1 MCQFLLR
8 PPLYSLKMLITAPQ
22 AFFSPSE
29 LRRPVPKQ
37 QVINDT
43 YTPASRSLGAD
54 SRWQIARIRQK
65 LPTELPQTNF
75 SHIEKLLKSKASPE
89 VTEAVKKAYEV
100 AEAAHAQDTRQDGT
114 PYIHHPARVCAFLIS
129 ECDVTQPEV
138 LQAAL
143 LHDVVEDTPTTIQDI
158 EANFGKKTA
167 EYVDW
172 LTKPSQE
179 GFGSKQELNAH
190 QAGRIKRAPKEVR
203 MIKLADR
210 MDNISDLHLLPP
222 NGKMERY
229 VKDTRENYLDLA
241 AQTDLKIYGKMQ
253 LRVTQLEQL
262 AHLRAA

>member
-1 MCQFLLR
+1 
-8 PPLYSLKMLITAPQ
+8 MLINSARGPVLASVLPRHTSKQPNAGDAYIPSGR
-22 AFFSPSE
+22 ASE
-29 LRRPVPKQ
+29 L
-37 QVINDT
+37 
-43 YTPASRSLGAD
+43 D
-54 SRWQIARIRQK
+54 SKWQLARIRQK
-65 LPTELPQTNF
+65 LPTELPTTNF

-100 AEAAHAQDTRQDGT
+100 AEAAHARDTRQDGT
-114 PYIHHPARVCAFLIS
+114 PYIHHPARVCAFLIA
-129 ECDVTQPEV
+129 ECGVTQPEV

-158 EANFGKKTA
+158 EATFGKKTA

-172 LTKPSQE
+172 LTKPSSPN
-179 GFGSKQELNAH
+179 FNSKEERNAY
-190 QAGRIKRAPKEVR
+190 QAARIERSPKEVR